1 MKKEMIKIKD
11 LDTKTKIIIIVIAI
25 IMLITVIVYFIKN
38 YTKED
43 IENNFFND
51 FEIENV
57 SEDEEIKNQI
67 IVHVTGEVKYSGV
80 VTLNEGDRV
89 VDAILAAGGETE
101 NADLSKLN
109 LAYVLSD
116 GEKIY
121 VPNKN
126 DSEEDLV
133 TNGNNSEK
141 ENKLVNINTATVEEL
156 SSLPGIGQALAE
168 RIVMYRMQNG
178 KFENIEAI
186 KNVSGIGDSKF
197 NNIKD
202 MIKV

>member
-1 MKKEMIKIKD
+1 MEIGCGEGRD
-11 LDTKTKIIIIVIAI
+11 AI
-25 IMLITVIVYFIKN
+25 FLLNKN
-38 YTKED
+38 YNIVAIDYSNTAIEKCKELSEYKYDNKFKQFD
-43 IENNFFND
+43 ILND
-51 FEIENV
+51 KLDEKYDFIYSIAVIHMFVTEDHRNKFYKFIYEHLKQNGIALIV
-57 SEDEEIKNQI
+57 SM
-67 IVHVTGEVKYSGV
+67 G
-80 VTLNEGDRV
+80 
-89 VDAILAAGGETE
+89 
-101 NADLSKLN
+101 
-109 LAYVLSD
+109 D